1 MTHAQQWA
9 GHTRKLTHTHTCFC
23 ICLAVIRYISYPET
37 TKTSFNLPFST
48 FTKFDI
54 VVLDK
59 DFKGFEIFELA
70 ILPFIFIEHHAKVFC
85 AS

>member
-1 MTHAQQWA
+1 MHSS
-9 GHTRKLTHTHTCFC
+9 GHDTQENSHTHTHTCFC
-23 ICLAVIRYISYPET
+23 ICLAVIRNISYPET
-37 TKTSFNLPFST
+37 TKTSFNLQFST

-59 DFKGFEIFELA
+59 DFIGFEIFELA
-70 ILPFIFIEHHAKVFC
+70 ILPFIFIEHHTKVFC